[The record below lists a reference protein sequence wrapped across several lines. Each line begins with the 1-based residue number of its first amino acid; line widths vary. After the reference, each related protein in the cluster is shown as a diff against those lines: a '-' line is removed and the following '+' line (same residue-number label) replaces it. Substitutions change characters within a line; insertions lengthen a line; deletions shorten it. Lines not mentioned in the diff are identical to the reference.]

1 MIILQSTTSSQT
13 IKFIPR
19 EYESSGSNIY
29 NISIKNETTNSEVYN
44 ADTNSFTLEDYFYK
58 YSAAFTRVKNS
69 VTVSSFD
76 QDTFY
81 ILTIKKSG
89 SVIYKDK
96 IFCTNQ
102 TISSYSVNEN
112 EYTQKE
118 TTNDFI
124 VL

>member
-1 MIILQSTTSSQT
+1 MIILQSVTSSQT

-19 EYESSGSNIY
+19 EYEVSGSNIY
-29 NISIKNETTNSEVYN
+29 NISITNETTNSSVYDV
-44 ADTNSFTLEDYFYK
+44 DTNSFTLEDYYYK
-58 YSAAFTRVKNS
+58 YAAAFTKEVNG
-69 VTVSSFD
+69 VTVSIFD
-76 QDTFY
+76 EDTFY

-89 SVIYKDK
+89 GVIYKDK

-102 TISSYSVNEN
+102 TISSYTVNKN

>member
-1 MIILQSTTSSQT
+1 MIVLNVLDISLNIILVL
-13 IKFIPR
+13 
-19 EYESSGSNIY
+19 NISFQRLQFYY
-29 NISIKNETTNSEVYN
+29 NISIKNESTNSEVYN
-44 ADTNSFTLEDYFYK
+44 EDTNSFTLEDYYYE
-58 YSAAFTRVKNS
+58 YSAAFTRVVDS
-69 VTVSSFD
+69 ATVSSFD

-102 TISSYSVNEN
+102 TISSYTVNEN
-112 EYTQKE
+112 EYTPRE